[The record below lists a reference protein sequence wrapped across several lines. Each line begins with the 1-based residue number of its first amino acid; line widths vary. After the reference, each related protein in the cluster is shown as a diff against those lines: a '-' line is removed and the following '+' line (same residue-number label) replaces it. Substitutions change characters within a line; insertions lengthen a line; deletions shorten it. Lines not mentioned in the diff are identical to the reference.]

1 MQNVSKWLSA
11 PLLAVGFA
19 LCLAGPSSYGQPAP
33 NPKAEARKQI
43 AAAQAQVND
52 IKAEQK
58 RVKDQLMTEF
68 ESKEE
73 WKNTLTN
80 HKKAK
85 AEYEKAEKLAL
96 RATMAKPEYKKLAE
110 ERKAAQADYEEITK
124 QRNPNPDAIARAGT
138 EVSKIALALK
148 KMENDA
154 VANDDKALAT
164 KEAFEKAEKEMKALE
179 EEVEG
184 ALMSDP
190 DYIQI
195 QQQLEQAEAQV
206 KQMRDALAQQT
217 KSEQQAK
224 AAAGRAASESRRA
237 PRGAPRGARGA
248 DY

>member
-1 MQNVSKWLSA
+1 MQTVSKWLSA

-19 LCLAGPSSYGQPAP
+19 LCLAGPSYGQPAP
-33 NPKAEARKQI
+33 NPKVEARRQI
-43 AAAQAQVND
+43 AAAQVQVNE

-58 RVKDQLMTEF
+58 RVKDQLMGEF

-85 AEYEKAEKLAL
+85 AEYDKAEKAAM
-96 RATMAKPEYKKLAE
+96 RAMTAKPEYKKLAQ
-110 ERKAAQADYEEITK
+110 ERQAAQAKYDEIIK
-124 QRNPNPDAIARAGT
+124 QRNPSPDAIARAGT
-138 EVSKIALALK
+138 EVSKIALAMK

-154 VANDDKALAT
+154 VANDDKALAA

-190 DYIQI
+190 DYLQI

-206 KQMRDALAQQT
+206 KQMRDQLAQQT

-224 AAAGRAASESRRA
+224 AAAGRSARPTRT
-237 PRGAPRGARGA
+237 PRGAEG